1 MIMASFVETRRYDK
15 NIVRTQNYSSEGS
28 KLPIVAGGRVPPEF
42 THRGNMNPVFDLL
55 RRIHARTG

>member
-1 MIMASFVETRRYDK
+1 MASFLEAKRYDRD
-15 NIVRTQNYSSEGS
+15 IARTQAYSSEGN

>member
-1 MIMASFVETRRYDK
+1 MASFVET
-15 NIVRTQNYSSEGS
+15 QAYSSEGN